1 MRQCVGAF
9 IFDEALPQ
17 CYRHNERSLCLLHD
31 DFSSLID
38 YMYVESLVQFCAVYS
53 PYLTA

>member
-38 YMYVESLVQFCAVYS
+38 YMYVESLVQFCAVHS